1 MSMNTFPTYNVM
13 PEAPAKNIKDNT
25 VTDYW
30 LERGDYPHI
39 DLLGY
44 RLYL

>member
-1 MSMNTFPTYNVM
+1 M

-30 LERGDYPHI
+30 LERGDYLHI
-39 DLLGY
+39 D
-44 RLYL
+44 YLAKWVIPLIWIPIG